1 MSKHVRK
8 TVLLCCE
15 GKADQAFIAY
25 LRTTYTAGRP
35 GAPHVKPKPAGGKG
49 SNNVIDTLL
58 GEAKCSQPDKL
69 VAMLDGDL
77 PPTSEK
83 RREAERKHV
92 QSIVL
97 IPCLEGFLLDIL
109 GQTVPN
115 SSQECKDRLKQIDSR
130 DPFDAG
136 FYAQNFPKILL
147 DQARNRVRELDA
159 LLTLFGI

>member
-1 MSKHVRK
+1 MPKHVRN

-15 GKADQAFIAY
+15 GKADQVFIAY

-69 VAMLDGDL
+69 VALLDGDL
-77 PPTSEK
+77 PPSIAK

-92 QSIVL
+92 QSIIL
-97 IPCLEGFLLDIL
+97 TPCLEGLLLKIL
-109 GQTVPN
+109 GQPVQNTC
-115 SSQECKDRLKQIDSR
+115 QECKDRLKQIDSR
-130 DPFDAG
+130 EPFETG
-136 FYAQNFPKILL
+136 FYAQNFPRALL
-147 DQARNRVRELDA
+147 DQARKKVAELDE
-159 LLTLFGI
+159 LLTLFGV

>member
-1 MSKHVRK
+1 MPKHVRK

-25 LRTTYTAGRP
+25 LRSIYTAGRP

-49 SNNVIDTLL
+49 SNNVIETLL
-58 GEAKCSQPDKL
+58 GAAKCSQPDKL

-77 PPTSEK
+77 PPTAEK

-97 IPCLEGFLLDIL
+97 KPCLEGLLLDIL
-109 GQTVPN
+109 GQPVPN

-130 DPFDAG
+130 DPFEPG
-136 FYAQNFPKILL
+136 FYAKNFPRSLL
-147 DQARNRVRELDA
+147 DQARSRIVELDA
-159 LLTLFGI
+159 LLTLFGV